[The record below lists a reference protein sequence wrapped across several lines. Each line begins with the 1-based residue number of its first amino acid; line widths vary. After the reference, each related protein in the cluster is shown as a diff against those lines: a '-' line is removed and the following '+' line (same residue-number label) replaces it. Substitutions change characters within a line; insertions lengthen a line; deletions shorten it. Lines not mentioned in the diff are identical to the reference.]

1 MTSNK
6 AYAACLLRGAMSK
19 VYVHL
24 DEQDRNNKESSLNT
38 YYEDNFG
45 IFRSEVG
52 DGGMILP
59 WKLSH
64 VARLFMLLFVLLFK
78 PLGKEGDIVV

>member
-6 AYAACLLRGAMSK
+6 AYAARPLRGAMSK

-38 YYEDNFG
+38 YYENNFG
-45 IFRSEVG
+45 IFRSEVWRWW
-52 DGGMILP
+52 DDTALEAFACCPSVNVVCFAIQ
-59 WKLSH
+59 
-64 VARLFMLLFVLLFK
+64 
-78 PLGKEGDIVV
+78 PLGKEGDI

>member
-6 AYAACLLRGAMSK
+6 AYAARLLRGAMSK

-24 DEQDRNNKESSLNT
+24 MNKIKTTKKAPYNT

-45 IFRSEVG
+45 IFRSEVWRWW
-52 DGGMILP
+52 DDTALEAFACCP
-59 WKLSH
+59 SVH
-64 VARLFMLLFVLLFK
+64 VVCFAIQ